1 MDFNGQYTTQSG
13 KGYLIKLSY
22 NEKIGERDGFDAF
35 IRSLE
40 VLDENKRP
48 VVLPTN
54 AAKFSTYENLASF
67 GSYASINYQG
77 VREAAIEGLRTKI
90 LTRLED
96 HLEGLG

>member
-1 MDFNGQYTTQSG
+1 VDYNGRYTTQSG
-13 KGYLIKLSY
+13 KNYFIKFSY

-35 IRSLE
+35 IKSLE
-40 VLDENKRP
+40 VLDSDKRP
-48 VVLPTN
+48 VTLPTN
-54 AAKFSTYENLASF
+54 AAKFSTYENLTAF